1 MLDSRDQL
9 AARLRDVR
17 TDRGWTLNDLSAKSL
32 VSKATLSRIEN
43 GEVSPNAEVLGK
55 LCAAFEISLT
65 RLLAPIE
72 AVFHPLVPRDEQ
84 SIWRDAKAEFERRV
98 VSPPNA
104 ALRSEVIE
112 CRLGAQ
118 TEITYDAPLVTGQ
131 EHHLVL
137 FEGRLT
143 VTVENRDHVLT
154 PGDCLRYRLHGASA
168 FRTAEDAAKYLL
180 FLS

>member
-55 LCAAFEISLT
+55 LCAAFGMSLT

-72 AVFHPLVPRDEQ
+72 AVFQPLVTRDEQ
-84 SIWRDAKAEFERRV
+84 SI
-98 VSPPNA
+98 
-104 ALRSEVIE
+104 
-112 CRLGAQ
+112 
-118 TEITYDAPLVTGQ
+118 
-131 EHHLVL
+131 
-137 FEGRLT
+137 
-143 VTVENRDHVLT
+143 
-154 PGDCLRYRLHGASA
+154 
-168 FRTAEDAAKYLL
+168 
-180 FLS
+180 